1 VFADFTAEALAA
13 VAADTAATLPRHR
26 LPGVDR
32 LEPRRRPV
40 RLPLVRRRPAQD
52 PAGPADHGDPPGA
65 FVLYYGDEIGMPDV
79 ARAAELE
86 RDPMTAGGLGGQLSR
101 DRARTPMHWDASAS
115 GGFTPRAS
123 PGFRWATGRQQRGRP
138 AGRPGSLL
146 VFTRDL
152 IRLRKAGATPDLARY
167 EQLTLDGGL
176 WVYRSGPLLVA
187 ANMADTPAPLPP
199 QAGEVLL
206 RTGDGPRAGPGPWE
220 GLIARSG
227 QWSSRPHIIVGDAVT
242 GC

>member
-1 VFADFTAEALAA
+1 VWTASNHDVGRFASRWCGGDPRKIRLALLIM
-13 VAADTAATLPRHR
+13 ATL
-26 LPGVDR
+26 
-32 LEPRRRPV
+32 
-40 RLPLVRRRPAQD
+40 
-52 PAGPADHGDPPGA
+52 PGA

-79 ARAAELE
+79 AVPPELE

-115 GGFTPRAS
+115 GGFTTAGKPWLPVGDPAAS
-123 PGFRWATGRQQRGRP
+123 NVAAQRDDP
-138 AGRPGSLL
+138 DSLL

-206 RTGDGPRAGPGPWE
+206 RTGDGREPVLAPWE

-227 QWSSRPHIIVGDAVT
+227 Q
-242 GC
+242 